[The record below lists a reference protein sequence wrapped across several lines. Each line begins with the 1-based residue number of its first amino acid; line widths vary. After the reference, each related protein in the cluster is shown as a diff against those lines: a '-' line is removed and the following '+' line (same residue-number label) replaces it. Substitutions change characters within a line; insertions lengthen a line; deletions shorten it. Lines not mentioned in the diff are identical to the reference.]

1 MKFQATESD
10 WVGMRALYLLL
21 ATDTSAAQSPEAARI
36 IKYYQ
41 RKYGSDA
48 VLHFTSRLAKD
59 NAWRGTF
66 SDPNVAFARRL
77 DQSIRIT
84 QKEAEFPEVIQD
96 VTKEQP

>member
-1 MKFQATESD
+1 MRFKATESD

-21 ATDTSAAQSPEAARI
+21 ATDTSAAQSPEVARI
-36 IKYYQ
+36 INYYQ

-48 VLHFTSRLAKD
+48 VLQFNSSLARD

-66 SDPNVAFARRL
+66 SDPNAAFARRL
-77 DQSIRIT
+77 DQSIFIT
-84 QKEAEFPEVIQD
+84 QKEVDFPEPIQD

>member
-1 MKFQATESD
+1 MRFKVTESD

-21 ATDTSAAQSPEAARI
+21 ATDTSATQSPEVARI
-36 IKYYQ
+36 VNYYQ

-48 VLHFTSRLAKD
+48 VLQFNSSLAKE

-77 DQSIRIT
+77 DQSICIT
-84 QKEAEFPEVIQD
+84 QKAVDFPETIQD
-96 VTKEQP
+96 ITKEKP

>member
-1 MKFQATESD
+1 MRFQATESD
-10 WVGMRALYLLL
+10 WVGMRALYLLI
-21 ATDTSAAQSPEAARI
+21 ASDASAVQSPEVIRI

-48 VLHFTSRLAKD
+48 VSDFTSRLAKD

-77 DQSIRIT
+77 DRSIRIT
-84 QKEAEFPEVIQD
+84 QKEEEFPEAIQD
-96 VTKEQP
+96 VKKEQP